1 MFADLTPAAVRRFVL
16 GEDRGWGAGTIHVV
30 GGALR
35 CYLQFRRMEGDDV
48 HRLLAAIP
56 RAAHWRLAGL
66 PDVFSSAQIAVLL
79 ASFDQDFQSPR
90 RPYARVLC
98 LPPLWPYRKS
108 LGLGKGVQV

>member
-56 RAAHWRLAGL
+56 RPAHWQLAGL
-66 PDVFSSAQIAVLL
+66 PDGSSRAQIAMLL
-79 ASFDQDFQSPR
+79 APFAQDFPSPT
-90 RPYARVLC
+90 
-98 LPPLWPYRKS
+98 PPFAS
-108 LGLGKGVQV
+108 VQHDRTL

>member
-56 RAAHWRLAGL
+56 RAAHWRLAGR
-66 PDVFSSAQIAVLL
+66 SEE
-79 ASFDQDFQSPR
+79 R
-90 RPYARVLC
+90 RVGQECVSTCRSRVPPYHKKKNLISQTQH
-98 LPPLWPYRKS
+98 PPLQ
-108 LGLGKGVQV
+108 L